1 MRSFIGDENAVNIQI
16 GYVLNMIVLMI
27 ISSIIISSFYFYTED
42 SSEKAMSAGFT
53 DLGNQIARDITN
65 MYFVTENSKGNVN
78 ITSTRNIPLTMGGEG
93 YVIKLHN
100 ASDERMASVDIS
112 KDGYAEYNI
121 STTLNSISNSID
133 KPVYFDPNRSSAYSS
148 KGEISVRMNNTGSGR
163 WLWIE

>member
-65 MYFVTENSKGNVN
+65 MYFITENSKINVT
-78 ITSTRNIPLTMGGEG
+78 ITSTRNIPLTMGGEA

-100 ASDERMASVDIS
+100 ASDDRMASVDIS
-112 KDGYAEYNI
+112 KDSFTEYNI
-121 STTLNSISNSID
+121 STTLNSIGNSTD
-133 KPVYFDPNRSSAYSS
+133 KPVYIRGSVYSGY
-148 KGEISVRMNNTGSGR
+148 GEITIRMNKNSSGR